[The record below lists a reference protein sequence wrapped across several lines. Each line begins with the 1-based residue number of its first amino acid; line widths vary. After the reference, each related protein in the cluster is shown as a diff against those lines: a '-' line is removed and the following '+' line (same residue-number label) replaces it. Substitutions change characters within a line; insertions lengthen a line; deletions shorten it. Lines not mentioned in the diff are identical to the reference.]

1 MEHELWTVYEAQ
13 KIDTQIR
20 EHQKKRVTAPAKMEA
35 IDREI
40 GELKDRV
47 LREKE
52 IVEELEKERRR
63 KEKEFEAEKEKVK
76 KYESRLYEVKT
87 NKEYQALLKE
97 IEGVKQANDKLEED
111 ILIIMEKVEDLKKD
125 LVSSA
130 ASLAEKEKEAGK
142 EKERLQKEMGSMDE
156 IITRLTRERNSLLKG
171 VSSDLQA
178 TYNMLLDKRGG
189 IAVVTVKNDTCL
201 GCSMNIPPQLYIEV
215 TKNERLILCPSCN
228 RILYFVADEAT

>member
-20 EHQKKRVTAPAKMEA
+20 EHQRKRVTAPAKMEA

-40 GELKDRV
+40 AELKDRV

-63 KEKEFEAEKEKVK
+63 KEKEFEAEKDKVK

-97 IEGVKQANDKLEED
+97 IEGAKQSNDKLEED
-111 ILIIMEKVEDLKKD
+111 ILVIMEKVEDLKKD
-125 LVSSA
+125 LVASSA
-130 ASLAEKEKEAGK
+130 SLGTKEKEADR
-142 EKERLQKEMGSMDE
+142 EKERLQKEMGTIDE
-156 IITRLTRERNSLLKG
+156 KIAHLTRERNSLLKA
-171 VSSDLQA
+171 VNSDLQS

-189 IAVVTVKNDTCL
+189 VAVVTVKNDTCL
-201 GCSMNIPPQLYIEV
+201 GCSMNIPPQLFIEV
-215 TKNERLILCPSCN
+215 TKNQRLILCPSCN
-228 RILYFVADEAT
+228 RILYFAEDEAP